1 MGFKSKI
8 KKRSFNYII
17 GGNMKLV
24 KGICTKISTTKDQC
38 IRITID
44 IDKMYAA
51 QTDLLSWQDEM
62 IEMECLEGMVVPEEV
77 FNG

>member
-1 MGFKSKI
+1 
-8 KKRSFNYII
+8 
-17 GGNMKLV
+17 MKLV